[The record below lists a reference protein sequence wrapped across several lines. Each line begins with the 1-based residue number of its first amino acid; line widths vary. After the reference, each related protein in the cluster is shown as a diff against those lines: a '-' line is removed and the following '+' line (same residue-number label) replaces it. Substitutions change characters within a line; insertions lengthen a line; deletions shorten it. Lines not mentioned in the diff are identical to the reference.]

1 MSTSVLFDAPGPRA
15 RRRVL
20 LGSIVAGVVLVAVTV
35 LVVLRLQTQGQLTEE
50 KWGPL
55 VNPAHPS
62 FVALWTSLG
71 MALLRNVQA
80 AVLAMAFS
88 LLLGTLLAVVR
99 ISLPRWGRW
108 MVIGPMEFFRGLPVV
123 IAIFFAARILP
134 ELGVSLPLLWYLVIG
149 LTVYNSVI
157 IAEIVRAGI
166 ASLPRGQAEAAAALG
181 LTRGQSMRSILL
193 PQAFR
198 TMLPALISQL
208 VVIFKDTSLG
218 FVIQYPEAVR
228 LAQIATQLPEL
239 RNPLQLYLVVGA
251 LFILINYL
259 LSRFAVWVERRLSR
273 ARRVAVVARADDP
286 ASTLPG
292 GPALAGTGTAGG

>member
-1 MSTSVLFDAPGPRA
+1 MSTPVLYDTPGPRA
-15 RRRVL
+15 RRRILVGSVIAGLALAAVVVAVL
-20 LGSIVAGVVLVAVTV
+20 L
-35 LVVLRLQTQGQLTEE
+35 RLADQGQLTEE

-55 VNPAHPS
+55 VNPTNLS
-62 FVALWTSLG
+62 FVALWTNLG
-71 MALLRNVQA
+71 AALLRNVQA

-88 LLLGTLLAVVR
+88 LLLGTLLAITR

-108 MVIGPMEFFRGLPVV
+108 VVIGPMEFFRGLPVV

-166 ASLPRGQAEAAAALG
+166 ASLPRGQGEAAAALG

-193 PQAFR
+193 PQAVR
-198 TMLPALISQL
+198 AMLPALISQL

-218 FVIQYPEAVR
+218 FVIQYPEAVKFT
-228 LAQIATQLPEL
+228 QTATQLPGL
-239 RNPLQLYLVVGA
+239 RNPLQLYLVLGV
-251 LFILINYL
+251 LFIVINYL
-259 LSRFAVWVERRLSR
+259 LSRFAVWVERRLGR
-273 ARRVAVVARADDP
+273 AHRVVTTARAD
-286 ASTLPG
+286 ASAATLPDA
-292 GPALAGTGTAGG
+292 PTLAGTGRAGG